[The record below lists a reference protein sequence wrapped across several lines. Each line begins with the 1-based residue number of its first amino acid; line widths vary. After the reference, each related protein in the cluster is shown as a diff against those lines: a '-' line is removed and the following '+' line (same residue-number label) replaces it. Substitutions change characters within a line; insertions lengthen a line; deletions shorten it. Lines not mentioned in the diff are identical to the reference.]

1 MCVYCLCYSLLFN
14 NLWMPFVFV
23 NVWGIRELYY
33 VNSNPV
39 TFRIYTFGMEKGRER
54 EKEKGFLKRLLTEH
68 LERQH

>member
-1 MCVYCLCYSLLFN
+1 
-14 NLWMPFVFV
+14 MPFVFV